1 MMASEMASNF
11 TPWLTL
17 AIFVPIAFGLI
28 ILAIGN
34 DQRAP
39 LVRVL
44 ALVAAV
50 VSFLITLP
58 QFRPNLS
65 CHAVCGI

>member
-1 MMASEMASNF
+1 MASEMASNF

-34 DQRAP
+34 DQRAGVGANDAHP
-39 LVRVL
+39 AVTIDLQRPCASAERSGRTPGAR
-44 ALVAAV
+44 AL
-50 VSFLITLP
+50 
-58 QFRPNLS
+58 
-65 CHAVCGI
+65 